1 MSAPDR
7 PEPSSRAASLAD
19 GLRRRI
25 LSGSLSPGTRM
36 PSVRALAKASQVSAF
51 TAARVYDVLVAEG
64 LVEAR
69 RGSGYFVAQ
78 NTDSLRARPPAGPE
92 LPTDSIWLL
101 RSEYDPRLVR
111 VDAGCGWLP
120 PDWLFADGVR
130 SALTRVAQ
138 RPTAHAGRYG
148 SPHGLRSLRRHLTSY
163 LAQRSIACSEDQI
176 VLTQGASQGLELCIR
191 VLTRPGDCVL
201 VDDPCYPY
209 LLEML
214 RSHGVKPVGIPRT
227 GTGPDVNALNATVL
241 TARPRVFFTNTTLQN
256 PTGTTTSPAV
266 AHGVLSAADRYDFT
280 IVEDDIS
287 SELAPVRTAN
297 LASLDSLRRVVYV
310 SSFSKAIAPNLRV
323 GYVVA
328 REDTVQSLLRAKT
341 IASLSSSELAEQL
354 VLSILTAGR
363 HRTHLERLRQRLA
376 AAQEKVTRRLTQ
388 TGAQMTHR
396 TDSGMFLW
404 AHLPSSLDSR
414 TIMQQAKAK
423 GILLAPGEV
432 FRPDGRSTGHYRFNV
447 AYADNEM
454 LYSFL
459 EKLAGRA

>member
-1 MSAPDR
+1 MSNPD
-7 PEPSSRAASLAD
+7 PAETGSRAAALAA
-19 GLRRRI
+19 GLRKRI
-25 LSGSLSPGTRM
+25 AAGSVSPGARM
-36 PSVRALAKASQVSAF
+36 PSVRALAKSSHVSPF

-69 RGSGYFVAQ
+69 RGSGYFVTR
-78 NTDSLRARPPAGPE
+78 NTESLRTRLPVGPE
-92 LPTDSIWLL
+92 LPADSIWLL
-101 RSEYDPRLVR
+101 RREYDPRLVR

-120 PDWLFADGVR
+120 PDWLFSDGVR

-138 RPTAHAGRYG
+138 RPSAHAGRYG
-148 SPHGLRSLRRHLTSY
+148 SPHGLRSLRRHLVSY
-163 LAQRSIACSEDQI
+163 MAQRGIACSEDQV
-176 VLTQGASQGLELCIR
+176 VLVQGASQGLELCIR
-191 VLTRPGDCVL
+191 LFTRPGDCVL

-214 RSHGVKPVGIPRT
+214 RAHGVKPVGVPRT
-227 GTGPDVNALNATVL
+227 TTGPDAEALNAIAL

-256 PTGTTTSPAV
+256 PTGTTTTPSV
-266 AHGVLSAADRYDFT
+266 AHAILSAADRYDFT

-297 LASLDSLRRVVYV
+297 LACLDGLRRVVYV

-328 REDTVQSLLRAKT
+328 RDEWVQSLLRVKT
-341 IASLSSSELAEQL
+341 IASLSSSDLSEQL

-376 AAQEKVTRRLTQ
+376 GAQEKVSRRLTQ
-388 TGAQMTHR
+388 AGAQLTHR

-404 AHLPSSLDSR
+404 THLPSPLEPR
-414 TIMQQAKAK
+414 MILQQAKAK
-423 GILLAPGEV
+423 GILLAPGEL
-432 FRPDGRSTGHYRFNV
+432 FRPDGRSTGHFRFNV
-447 AYADNEM
+447 AYADSEL
-454 LYSFL
+454 LYSFI
-459 EKLAGRA
+459 EKLLG

>member
-1 MSAPDR
+1 MPNPDS
-7 PEPSSRAASLAD
+7 PENGSRAASLAA

-25 LSGSLSPGTRM
+25 ASGALAPGSRM
-36 PSVRALAKASQVSAF
+36 PSVRALARASEVSPF

-64 LVEAR
+64 LVDAR

-78 NTDSLRARPPAGPE
+78 NTEALRARPPAGPE
-92 LPTDSIWLL
+92 LPADSIWLL
-101 RSEYDPRLVR
+101 RREYDPRLVR

-130 SALTRVAQ
+130 TALTRVAQ

-148 SPHGLRSLRRHLTSY
+148 SPHGLRSLRRHLVNY
-163 LAQRSIACSEDQI
+163 VAQRGISCVEDQV
-176 VLTQGASQGLELCIR
+176 VLVQGASQGLELCIR
-191 VLTRPGDCVL
+191 MLTRPGDCVL

-214 RSHGVKPVGIPRT
+214 RTHGVKPVGVART
-227 GTGPDVNALNATVL
+227 SSGPDVVALNAIAL

-256 PTGTTTSPAV
+256 PTGTTTSPAT
-266 AHGVLSAADRYDFT
+266 AHAVLSAADRYDFA

-287 SELAPVRTAN
+287 AELAPVRSAN
-297 LASLDSLRRVVYV
+297 LASLDGLRRVVYV

-328 REDTVQSLLRAKT
+328 REEWVQSLLRVKT
-341 IASLSSSELAEQL
+341 IASLSSSELSEQL

-376 AAQEKVTRRLTQ
+376 NAQEKVSHRLTEA
-388 TGAQMTHR
+388 GAQLTHR

-414 TIMQQAKAK
+414 TIMQHAKAK
-423 GILLAPGEV
+423 GILLAPGEL
-432 FRPDGRSTGHYRFNV
+432 FRPDSRSTGHFRFNV
-447 AYADNEM
+447 AYADSEL
-454 LYSFL
+454 LYGFI
-459 EKLAGRA
+459 EKLLG

>member
-1 MSAPDR
+1 MSNPD
-7 PEPSSRAASLAD
+7 PAEPGARAATLAA
-19 GLRRRI
+19 GLRKRI
-25 LSGSLSPGTRM
+25 AAGSMSPGSRM
-36 PSVRALAKASQVSAF
+36 PSVRALAKSSHVSPF

-69 RGSGYFVAQ
+69 RGSGYFVAH
-78 NTDSLRARPPAGPE
+78 NTDSLRTRPPVGPE
-92 LPTDSIWLL
+92 LPADSIWLL
-101 RSEYDPRLVR
+101 RREYDARLVR

-130 SALTRVAQ
+130 SALMRVAQ
-138 RPTAHAGRYG
+138 RPTTHAGRYG
-148 SPHGLRSLRRHLTSY
+148 SPHGLRSLRRHLVSY
-163 LAQRSIACSEDQI
+163 MGQRGIACSEDQV
-176 VLTQGASQGLELCIR
+176 VLVQGASQGLELCIR
-191 VLTRPGDCVL
+191 LLTRPGDCVL

-214 RSHGVKPVGIPRT
+214 RAHGVKPVGVPRT
-227 GTGPDVNALNATVL
+227 TTGPDVEALNAIAL

-256 PTGTTTSPAV
+256 PTGTTTTPSV
-266 AHGVLSAADRYDFT
+266 AHAVLSAADRYDFT

-297 LASLDSLRRVVYV
+297 LASLDGLRRVVYV

-328 REDTVQSLLRAKT
+328 RDEWVQSLLRVKT
-341 IASLSSSELAEQL
+341 IASLSSSDLSEQL

-376 AAQEKVTRRLTQ
+376 AAQDKVSRRLTQ
-388 TGAQMTHR
+388 AGAHLTHR

-404 AHLPSSLDSR
+404 ARLPSPLEPR
-414 TIMQQAKAK
+414 TILQQAKAK
-423 GILLAPGEV
+423 GILLAPGEL
-432 FRPDGRSTGHYRFNV
+432 FRPDGRSTGHFRFNV
-447 AYADNEM
+447 AYADSEL
-454 LYSFL
+454 LYSFI
-459 EKLAGRA
+459 EKLID

>member
-1 MSAPDR
+1 MSNPD
-7 PEPSSRAASLAD
+7 PSETGSRAASLAA
-19 GLRRRI
+19 GLRRKI
-25 LSGSLSPGTRM
+25 AAGSLGPGARM
-36 PSVRALAKASQVSAF
+36 PSVRALAKASDVSPF

-78 NTDSLRARPPAGPE
+78 NTESLRARPPAAPE
-92 LPTDSIWLL
+92 LPADSIWLV
-101 RSEYDPRLVR
+101 RREYDPRMVR

-148 SPHGLRSLRRHLTSY
+148 SPHGLRSLRRHLVSY
-163 LAQRSIACSEDQI
+163 MAQRGIACSEDQV
-176 VLTQGASQGLELCIR
+176 VLVQGASQGLELCIR
-191 VLTRPGDCVL
+191 VLTRPGDSVL

-214 RSHGVKPVGIPRT
+214 RSHGVKPVGVPRT
-227 GTGPDVNALNATVL
+227 STGPDVEALNEIAL

-256 PTGTTTSPAV
+256 PTGTTTTPSV
-266 AHGVLSAADRYDFT
+266 AHAVLSAADRYDFT

-297 LASLDSLRRVVYV
+297 LASLDGLRRVLYV

-328 REDTVQSLLRAKT
+328 RDEAVQTLLRVKT
-341 IASLSSSELAEQL
+341 ITSLSSSELSEQL

-376 AAQEKVTRRLTQ
+376 AAQEKVSRRLTQ
-388 TGAQMTHR
+388 AGAQLTHR

-404 AHLPSSLDSR
+404 ARLPSPLDSR
-414 TIMQQAKAK
+414 TIMQHAKAK
-423 GILLAPGEV
+423 GILLAPGEL
-432 FRPDGRSTGHYRFNV
+432 FRPDGRSTGHFRFNV
-447 AYADNEM
+447 AYADSEL
-454 LYSFL
+454 LYAFIDRL
-459 EKLAGRA
+459 LA